1 MLKHVKVNALDIE
14 LLESLT
20 ETLNELAASNSVG
33 AVVLTGTGTVFSAGV
48 DLKRL
53 IAEPPA
59 YLDRFFPA
67 LRKLFSSSPSCQVR
81 EEERSR
87 CSLIPSCHPLSC
99 AAPVDEQLLLDR
111 LDNMTVRVAFSS

>member
-33 AVVLTGTGTVFSAGV
+33 AVVLTGTETVFSAGV

-53 IAEPPA
+53 IAETPG
-59 YLDRFFPA
+59 YLKRFFQPFESCF
-67 LRKLFSSSPSCQVR
+67 LKRSLFPNR
-81 EEERSR
+81 
-87 CSLIPSCHPLSC
+87 
-99 AAPVDEQLLLDR
+99 
-111 LDNMTVRVAFSS
+111 